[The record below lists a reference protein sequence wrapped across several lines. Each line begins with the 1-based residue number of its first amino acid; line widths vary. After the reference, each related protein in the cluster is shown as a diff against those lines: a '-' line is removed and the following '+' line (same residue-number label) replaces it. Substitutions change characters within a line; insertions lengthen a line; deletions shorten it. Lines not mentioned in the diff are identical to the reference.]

1 MLLLACYLF
10 APQFVLL
17 AHVINLGCC
26 LSSHAQLL
34 RARCACSKAK
44 RPVPNFLAPPPH
56 APLRHARPPP
66 MPRCPPPRSC
76 ISTAALL
83 VPTRPPYALLPR
95 RAAPRTAKKVNAE
108 SKGNCFLPWQYIDLS
123 DYYSTNTYYVK
134 EAQSTTNQITFTIV
148 YVYSSVVY
156 KLLLSRQQPLTSSS
170 KQFCLLQKTN
180 DHTAFVPAA
189 LTGADCCRRRRRRCR
204 RRRRHGCCYSLAT
217 RFRTRS
223 MARTFSTEHTNDS
236 RLFWQR
242 LQRVVVR
249 ARPAQHCRSVARR
262 GAQWLE
268 GLLKWN
274 QVLKRLFFRIVT
286 QYVTCACSCLTY
298 NYR

>member
-44 RPVPNFLAPPPH
+44 RPVPNFLAPPPPH

-66 MPRCPPPRSC
+66 NAAAPHLHPAVLAQWRCLCLLGHLATAPRRVLPRKLMLNQKVIAFFHGN
-76 ISTAALL
+76 ISTYQTTTTTI
-83 VPTRPPYALLPR
+83 VP
-95 RAAPRTAKKVNAE
+95 
-108 SKGNCFLPWQYIDLS
+108 YI
-123 DYYSTNTYYVK
+123 YYVK
-134 EAQSTTNQITFTIV
+134 EAQSNTNQITFTIV

-156 KLLLSRQQPLTSSS
+156 KLLLSRQRPLTSSS

-189 LTGADCCRRRRRRCR
+189 CSPYWCR
-204 RRRRHGCCYSLAT
+204 LLPPPPLPPLLLQ
-217 RFRTRS
+217 
-223 MARTFSTEHTNDS
+223 FSDEVQN
-236 RLFWQR
+236 
-242 LQRVVVR
+242 
-249 ARPAQHCRSVARR
+249 
-262 GAQWLE
+262 
-268 GLLKWN
+268 
-274 QVLKRLFFRIVT
+274 
-286 QYVTCACSCLTY
+286 
-298 NYR
+298 